1 MIAGPPERDNSNAGI
16 LGFYDL
22 IELIDDV
29 KARLEELER
38 HLRELPMAERRR
50 RGGPSPCPLP

>member
-1 MIAGPPERDNSNAGI
+1 MIAGPPECDKPNAGI

-22 IELIDDV
+22 IELIDDW

-50 RGGPSPCPLP
+50 

>member
-1 MIAGPPERDNSNAGI
+1 MIAGPPECDKPNAGI

-38 HLRELPMAERRR
+38 HLREPPYSGAA
-50 RGGPSPCPLP
+50 G